1 MKLSI
6 LFLSLILSCNQ
17 PVHTSNKI
25 QFLSGTYQL
34 QTGGAAG
41 MGPIESYTFIFL
53 KKNLIDKIEVDSLL
67 CRIGNG
73 YIQEFFSASDT
84 LSFRTSVQGP
94 MQLQGG
100 ASTQKI
106 NEEIPEE
113 NILIFYKC
121 NQKANILVLNKNQF
135 KQLQHKNNE

>member
-1 MKLSI
+1 MKLSF
-6 LFLSLILSCNQ
+6 LFFSLILSCNQ
-17 PVHTSNKI
+17 SVHNSNKI

-41 MGPIESYTFIFL
+41 MGPTESYTFTFL
-53 KKNLIDKIEVDSLL
+53 KKNLFDKIEVDSIA
-67 CRIGNG
+67 CRLGNG
-73 YIQEFFSASDT
+73 YIQDLLTDSDT

-106 NEEIPEE
+106 NEEIIEE

-121 NQKANILVLNKNQF
+121 NQNANILVLTKNQL